1 MNETTILRATLE
13 KDNQYYIL
21 RDSNGFILSYIT
33 ASSTSNIDNVVNLE
47 KLIEVLS
54 RPYICIK
61 HRICVLNSDETID
74 YEIPSEDIIEDSIS
88 FSENLQNGQRKSLSF
103 RLVNK
108 NEKYT
113 PCINYDYT
121 GKSNFKNI
129 GIHTPLWGNSRFS
142 YEIGIKVNNDIYY
155 WFAKGIYTLSSAD
168 ISNGD
173 SNKEISIT
181 LKDKFSIFE
190 DNIGKLLYTTE
201 IRYNTDCEM
210 IIRDMLRQDTGM
222 GYIYDPKKPLI
233 DLSFKGFQTQTS
245 IRKEQGDTYGSLF
258 GELFTQMNASYYYND
273 IGNLVVIPINEEM
286 KDEHKPVSWVYT
298 TENNDIENISKSYN
312 LSSAINII
320 YVEGNNI
327 ETKTYSA
334 LVVNNDSRSP
344 FAVGYIGKRMGEP
357 VTDCNIW
364 NKQQARDLGIYKLRK
379 NTLDCLQLKA
389 DVRFNP
395 LLKINTLI
403 EIEKDLSN
411 YDGNKFIVK
420 DISFSSNNGV
430 MNLSIV
436 DIQSLSFLKVGD
448 ENAIGISE

>member
-1 MNETTILRATLE
+1 M
-13 KDNQYYIL
+13 
-21 RDSNGFILSYIT
+21 F
-33 ASSTSNIDNVVNLE
+33 
-47 KLIEVLS
+47 
-54 RPYICIK
+54 
-61 HRICVLNSDETID
+61 
-74 YEIPSEDIIEDSIS
+74 
-88 FSENLQNGQRKSLSF
+88 
-103 RLVNK
+103 
-108 NEKYT
+108 
-113 PCINYDYT
+113 
-121 GKSNFKNI
+121 NFKNI